1 MKKPFKTIGIIP
13 VFLFIIIGAL
23 VIYPICKYSSKETIE
38 ITVSDKERITTGSG
52 EHLQSKYLIYT
63 NREVLENT
71 DAMLFWK
78 FNSSDIQNQL
88 KVGKTYKVEVVG
100 WRVPFLSWY
109 RNVVAVKKVVV
120 MFPVT
125 QKLTQVTFEALGK
138 VHVLFDDQLRDES
151 EYQQA
156 VGEIAPTAVVT
167 DLKTVYKPAET
178 LVLKSFES
186 VLEWRSELNKQ
197 YSHIDN
203 EALV

>member
-1 MKKPFKTIGIIP
+1 
-13 VFLFIIIGAL
+13 
-23 VIYPICKYSSKETIE
+23 
-38 ITVSDKERITTGSG
+38 
-52 EHLQSKYLIYT
+52 
-63 NREVLENT
+63 
-71 DAMLFWK
+71 ML
-78 FNSSDIQNQL
+78 
-88 KVGKTYKVEVVG
+88 
-100 WRVPFLSWY
+100 
-109 RNVVAVKKVVV
+109 
-120 MFPVT
+120 PVT

-151 EYQQA
+151 EYQQV

-167 DLKTVYKPAET
+167 SLETVYKPVET